1 MIQINP
7 NHRQSKSNMSY
18 QSNTRRTTQSA
29 YVPRDIC
36 CKVCKDSGK
45 DFSIY
50 SSHWPKDRE
59 GNVTCPTLLAIECR
73 FCKKSGHTIRYC
85 AELEAKNKYDAKM
98 KYRLDQQQEQRRREI
113 IKESAAKNAR
123 VNSKSANSFAALDDS
138 DDEELVF
145 DATKKTKPGSLADG
159 VRKQIAVR
167 VFKEEYPSLTPNN
180 LKTELKTA
188 PEFVIS
194 FAAITSTPAIDAPA
208 PVKATSNMTQLHT
221 QRDRKNAAND
231 YAKAEQARLEHEA
244 AIMVAELDASRA
256 KFEAFVRTQEHMRQT
271 GDDFAN
277 SAQLI
282 NARAEIEDWE
292 AEDNSAWD

>member
-1 MIQINP
+1 
-7 NHRQSKSNMSY
+7 MSY
-18 QSNTRRTTQSA
+18 NSNTKRTTQSA

-50 SSHWPKDRE
+50 SSHWPKDKA

-123 VNSKSANSFAALDDS
+123 VNSKSSNSFAALDDS

-159 VRKQIAVR
+159 VRKQIAAR
-167 VFKEEYPSLTPNN
+167 VFKEEFPSLTPTN

-194 FAAITSTPAIDAPA
+194 FAAITSTPAIDAPT

-221 QRDRKNAAND
+221 QRDRKNAANE

-277 SAQLI
+277 SSQLI
-282 NARAEIEDWE
+282 HARAEIEDWE
-292 AEDNSAWD
+292 AEEDNSAWD